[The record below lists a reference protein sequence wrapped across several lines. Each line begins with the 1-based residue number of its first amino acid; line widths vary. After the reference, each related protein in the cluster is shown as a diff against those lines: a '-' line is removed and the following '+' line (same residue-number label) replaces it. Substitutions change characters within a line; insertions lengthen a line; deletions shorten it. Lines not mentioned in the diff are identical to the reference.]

1 MHTAVH
7 MWGSEGNL
15 QELALT
21 FHHVGPGNEIWVGR
35 GWQSA
40 LLPREA
46 SCHPDPEIL
55 RTAVNICRVPS
66 RQRKPSPRSVLWVLS
81 LGFPTPPL

>member
-21 FHHVGPGNEIWVGR
+21 FHHVGPGDEIWVGR
-35 GWQSA
+35 VSSQ
-40 LLPREA
+40 
-46 SCHPDPEIL
+46 HFYPERHLATLIL
-55 RTAVNICRVPS
+55 KS
-66 RQRKPSPRSVLWVLS
+66 
-81 LGFPTPPL
+81 